1 MPVYDYRCSECKHEF
16 DVTKPISSIDD
27 VECCPSCLA
36 SCDHST
42 RIIKTSKEFFGEKPE
57 EPFFSVALGKMV
69 SGNKDLR
76 RQAKERGLIEVGNE
90 NVEKMIDRSD
100 RERERRS
107 QEKWSDYINP
117 RYELRR

>member
-1 MPVYDYRCSECKHEF
+1 MPVYDYRCPDCKHEF

-27 VECCPSCLA
+27 MECCPSCLGT
-36 SCDHST
+36 CDHSA
-42 RIIKTSKEFFGEKPE
+42 RIIKTAKEFFGEKQE

-69 SGNKDLR
+69 SGKKDLR

-90 NVEKMIDRSD
+90 NIDKIMDRSESD
-100 RERERRS
+100 MQRRS
-107 QEKWSDYINP
+107 AEKWADYINP